1 MEYSKT
7 RLLYILYKSMKLKS
21 ELEENL
27 EKFLVFVVF
36 LITVS
41 FNWEFLLWFFC
52 SLNFTR
58 NQNNMY
64 TLDQL
69 PLIFCF
75 VLLDLS
81 AFHQKKD

>member
-41 FNWEFLLWFFC
+41 FN
-52 SLNFTR
+52 
-58 NQNNMY
+58 
-64 TLDQL
+64 
-69 PLIFCF
+69 
-75 VLLDLS
+75 
-81 AFHQKKD
+81 